1 MAGYIGSKASV
12 VSSGAE
18 RKKVF
23 DITTTTTSLTGCS
36 YTPNQVHVFHNG
48 VRLVDGTDYTATD
61 GSTVTLTTA
70 AQSGEEVVVISYAT
84 FQTSDTVSASA
95 GGTFTGDVTFS
106 GAFTSQGIDDNANAT
121 AMTIDSSENVL
132 IGTTS
137 TTIVGSGGLAAKP
150 QGSGVRLDISNS
162 GGSAMLL
169 DRRTNDGDIVTFYK
183 DGSTVGSIGTQGSVI
198 RVGSGNTNVGF
209 FTSGTVRIQ
218 PLDSSGTGNDASID
232 LGYSTSRFKNLYL
245 SGGVYLGGTGAANY
259 LDDYEEGG
267 WTPTVT
273 GESGGTM
280 GLSGA
285 TGSYVKVGR
294 MVTVNGFVSI
304 SSAGSASG
312 TLQFSNLPFTVAD
325 TVGST
330 GIEASGSISFF
341 DNLSTAVNSLT
352 TNAIEST
359 TNLRLFG
366 QTSATQTNNQGI
378 TVAQVGSSNSNFRFS
393 CTYFTS

>member
-70 AQSGEEVVVISYAT
+70 AQSGDEVVVISYAT

-95 GGTFTGDVTFS
+95 GGTFS
-106 GAFTSQGIDDNANAT
+106 NAV
-121 AMTIDSSENVL
+121 TIDADGATVLTVDRASSDGTV
-132 IGTTS
+132 IG
-137 TTIVGSGGLAAKP
+137 L
-150 QGSGVRLDISNS
+150 Q
-162 GGSAMLL
+162 
-169 DRRTNDGDIVTFYK
+169 K
-183 DGSTVGSIGTQGSVI
+183 DGSSVGSIGTGN
-198 RVGSGNTNVGF
+198 SGDLY
-209 FTSGTVRIQ
+209 I
-218 PLDSSGTGNDASID
+218 GNDDTGLVFAGGADAVLPFNPATVASRDAAVD
-232 LGYSTSRFKNLYL
+232 LGLSFVRFKNLYL

-378 TVAQVGSSNSNFRFS
+378 TVAQVGSSGSNFRFS